1 MEGQLAS
8 LFTVSFVMSLGG
20 RGKEEGL
27 IKRTN
32 SPSCGVKVL
41 AGRPDGESN
50 LLYLGGEGGDAG
62 EGGVKQTVVDLI

>member
-1 MEGQLAS
+1 MILS
-8 LFTVSFVMSLGG
+8 G

-27 IKRTN
+27 TN

-41 AGRPDGESN
+41 AGRPNSESN

-62 EGGVKQTVVDLI
+62 EGGVKQTVVDLV